1 MLYLNIL
8 GADQY
13 LGIALPGKMFKDA
26 YAERGLA
33 PRNLSR
39 ALEDSGTVTS
49 ALVPWNTCG
58 ATMAGFLGV
67 STFVYAPFAFFN
79 ILSPIVSVIYG
90 FTGFSIMTLEEDPAS
105 PQYKHK
111 MKLKKSGRELEEYIA
126 NYQAKAN

>member
-1 MLYLNIL
+1 M
-8 GADQY
+8 
-13 LGIALPGKMFKDA
+13 
-26 YAERGLA
+26 
-33 PRNLSR
+33 S
-39 ALEDSGTVTS
+39 
-49 ALVPWNTCG
+49 
-58 ATMAGFLGV
+58 GFLGV
-67 STFVYAPFAFFN
+67 STFAYAPFAFFN